1 MEIRKS
7 SEADK
12 PAIETVH
19 IRAFGEDEGPV
30 IAKLVNDLIEDET
43 AYPSLSLVAVQN
55 SKIVGHILFTN
66 AALTQTS
73 RSVSAQLLAPLAV
86 LPEVQS
92 KGIGAQLIREGL
104 SQLKE
109 SGVDLV
115 FVLGHPDYYPRCGF
129 VTAGVVGF
137 EAPYPIAEKNA
148 AAWMVQELNESVIG
162 SVKGKVQCAQA
173 LNHPELW
180 RE

>member
-7 SEADK
+7 SETDK

-19 IRAFGEDEGPV
+19 IRAFGEEEGPL
-30 IAKLVNDLIEDET
+30 IAQLVNDLLEDET
-43 AYPSLSLVAVQN
+43 AHPLLSLVAIQD
-55 SKIVGHILFTN
+55 SKIVGHILFTK
-66 AALTQTS
+66 ATLTHTDK
-73 RSVSAQLLAPLAV
+73 SVSAQLLAPLAV

-92 KGIGAQLIREGL
+92 KGIGAQLISEGL
-104 SQLKE
+104 RQLKE

-115 FVLGHPDYYPRCGF
+115 FVLGHPAYYPRCGF

-148 AAWMVQELNESVIG
+148 EAWMVQELNESVIE

-180 RE
+180 CE